1 MCELNDNIILSHFLY
16 KLLGLLEF
24 LLSTY
29 DYFFGN
35 RTCFQ
40 IYSDSLLALSNVL
53 TGACI
58 FFIIIIISS
67 SSELFI
73 MRHITKLGARNLY
86 LALVFVFF
94 LCVFVYFVHFI
105 FKLLMYTLVI

>member
-58 FFIIIIISS
+58 FFIIIIIISS
-67 SSELFI
+67 SESELFI

-94 LCVFVYFVHFI
+94 FMCVCILCAFHF
-105 FKLLMYTLVI
+105 